1 MKRNFHSSG
10 ILWRSRFC
18 RLTYNECN
26 IASWP
31 NAGFKFS
38 LACGSVKF
46 VYNVHHHRFFR
57 LIFYSFLVFNVHNS
71 EMFMGDLLNINYIY
85 DALIFSVYVG
95 KYGELAGDSPE
106 TVWGWVDL
114 FKQFLQQPVFFL
126 VFLLLSLSSTLLNV
140 CKRCYS
146 TQRSILGCTSLSL
159 MSITLHAD
167 VPVYPVSELR
177 YSCKHSVALL
187 SRASWGSPAYSAL

>member
-1 MKRNFHSSG
+1 MSVILRPDPMQVSNFHLRVD
-10 ILWRSRFC
+10 LWNLC
-18 RLTYNECN
+18 TTY
-26 IASWP
+26 IIT
-31 NAGFKFS
+31 
-38 LACGSVKF
+38 V
-46 VYNVHHHRFFR
+46 FFR